1 MILPPCELCPRRCR
15 ADRARGSL
23 GFCRAGAEPRAVTCP
38 ITLDGTLGRV
48 WRGDVK
54 ANGIVFP
61 PNEAAVFE
69 IK

>member
-1 MILPPCELCPRRCR
+1 VGIN
-15 ADRARGSL
+15 
-23 GFCRAGAEPRAVTCP
+23 FEPRAVTCP